1 MGSFSSIGERLRAAR
16 LERGVSLE
24 DIASASRINLKFLKD
39 IEEGIEPNVPRT
51 YLRAF
56 VKAYAERVN
65 IDVDD
70 ILRQMQ
76 MPEGGSPTV
85 SASASPASPSMAI
98 PASSSQTSLPVQV
111 HNTQSSQK
119 QIKPLL
125 TLVVI
130 LLAGLILYVV
140 WLRSDRNERSVQEI
154 SFNDVVK
161 EHEAKMQGAKPS
173 LDSSAQVLAG
183 KNQPAKFDSLDL
195 EAVASESV
203 WVHLVVDQGSPKEYM
218 MTKFSHLHWKGK
230 SSFLLSLGNPA
241 GISLTLNGQKVEIPR
256 KDNAP
261 VKNMTLSRET
271 LQKLQHAPQKKEN

>member
-24 DIASASRINLKFLKD
+24 DIASATRINLKFLKEID
-39 IEEGIEPNVPRT
+39 DGIEPNVPRT

-56 VKAYAERVN
+56 VKAFAERVD
-65 IDVDD
+65 IAADD
-70 ILRQMQ
+70 ILRQMHSL
-76 MPEGGSPTV
+76 E
-85 SASASPASPSMAI
+85 AASPPATAASPVSPPTAAEPQSPPQTPL
-98 PASSSQTSLPVQV
+98 PARVRGPQTP
-111 HNTQSSQK
+111 QK

-125 TLVVI
+125 TLIAI

-140 WLRSDRNERSVQEI
+140 WLRSDRNQRSVQEI
-154 SFNDVVK
+154 SFSDVVK
-161 EHEAKMQGAKPS
+161 EHEAKTQPAQPPA
-173 LDSSAQVLAG
+173 DSSARIFAG
-183 KNQPAKFDSLDL
+183 KSQPAKIDSLDL

-203 WVHLVVDQGSPKEYM
+203 WVHLVIDQGTPKEYM

-230 SSFLLSLGNPA
+230 TSFTVSIGNPA

-261 VKNMTLSRET
+261 VKNMTFSRET
-271 LQKLQHAPQKKEN
+271 LQKPPRTPQKKEN